1 MAPAQGRLV
10 LVESMKKC
18 NSSAVIVLAL
28 LFSLFLLSQI
38 KLSSISKIFAEIST
52 TSDQGPLLLTSRG
65 YSPIISCDRSHGNY
79 DTCSINGPTVLDPK
93 TATFY
98 TMGPTRPVVEK
109 VRPYP
114 QKNQTFKVEPVKTV
128 TLTSGPSGPP
138 CMVQHNAPAL
148 VFSVGGFTWN
158 FFHAFIDAFIPLF
171 ITLNSISPDNP
182 DRFVFVIADYPDWFR
197 RRYADLLRRLSKHPV
212 VSLDNDTRTHCF
224 PSVTVGLISHGIMT
238 IDPKL
243 IPNSKTAAHFHSL
256 VHETYCG
263 RRRHPR
269 RPVPATLKPKRPR
282 LLIMGRSGGVGR
294 VILNQGELKRAAE
307 EEGFEVVEFE
317 SQHTTTMRV
326 ACELVS
332 SSHAMLGV
340 HGAALTNSLFL
351 RPGSVLVQVVGIGL
365 EEVAELC
372 FGRVAKD
379 MGLEYMEYKIGVE
392 ESSLVDRYGKDD
404 VIVKDPSSMDK
415 GNRYDKIMRVYLK
428 QQNMNLDLARLR
440 GYLKTA
446 YEKAKIAMLKQS

>member
-1 MAPAQGRLV
+1 
-10 LVESMKKC
+10 
-18 NSSAVIVLAL
+18 
-28 LFSLFLLSQI
+28 
-38 KLSSISKIFAEIST
+38 
-52 TSDQGPLLLTSRG
+52 
-65 YSPIISCDRSHGNY
+65 
-79 DTCSINGPTVLDPK
+79 
-93 TATFY
+93 
-98 TMGPTRPVVEK
+98 
-109 VRPYP
+109 
-114 QKNQTFKVEPVKTV
+114 
-128 TLTSGPSGPP
+128 
-138 CMVQHNAPAL
+138 MVQHNAPAL

-171 ITLNSISPDNP
+171 ITLNSISPDDP

-197 RRYADLLRRLSKHPV
+197 HRYADLLRRLSKHPV

-224 PSVTVGLISHGIMT
+224 PSATVGLISHGIMT

-256 VHETYCG
+256 VHETYCD
-263 RRRHPR
+263 RLR
-269 RPVPATLKPKRPR
+269 ATLKPKRPR

-317 SQHTTTMRV
+317 SEHTTTMRV

-372 FGRVAKD
+372 FARVAKD

-392 ESSLVDRYGKDD
+392 ESSLVDRYGRDD
-404 VIVKDPSSMDK
+404 VIVKDPSSIDK
-415 GNRYDKIMRVYLK
+415 GNRYDNIMRVYLK

-440 GYLKTA
+440 GYLKGA

>member
-1 MAPAQGRLV
+1 M
-10 LVESMKKC
+10 
-18 NSSAVIVLAL
+18 
-28 LFSLFLLSQI
+28 
-38 KLSSISKIFAEIST
+38 
-52 TSDQGPLLLTSRG
+52 
-65 YSPIISCDRSHGNY
+65 
-79 DTCSINGPTVLDPK
+79 GPT
-93 TATFY
+93 
-98 TMGPTRPVVEK
+98 GPTRPVVEK

-138 CMVQHNAPAL
+138 CMVQHNAPAI
-148 VFSVGGFTWN
+148 VFSVGGLTWS
-158 FFHAFIDAFIPLF
+158 FFHTFIDAFIPLF
-171 ITLNSISPDNP
+171 ITLNSIAPDDP
-182 DRFVFVIADYPDWFR
+182 DRFVLVIADYPDWFR

-212 VSLDNDTRTHCF
+212 VSLDKDTRTHCF
-224 PSVTVGLISHGIMT
+224 PSATVGLISHGIMT

-256 VHETYCG
+256 VHETYCD
-263 RRRHPR
+263 RLR
-269 RPVPATLKPKRPR
+269 ATLKPKRPR

-317 SQHTTTMRV
+317 SKHTTTMRV
-326 ACELVS
+326 VCELVS

-372 FGRVAKD
+372 FARVAKD

-392 ESSLVDRYGKDD
+392 ESSLVDRYGRDD
-404 VIVKDPSSMDK
+404 AIVKDPSSMAK
-415 GNRYDKIMRVYLK
+415 GNRYHKVMRVYLK
-428 QQNMNLDLARLR
+428 QQNVNLDLARLR
-440 GYLKTA
+440 VYLKRA